1 MNTTASENPWLKMAL
16 NNAWA
21 NATLYG
27 ALTRLEAGEFTAKRP
42 GFFSSLSRTMNHIY
56 EVDLFYIDALK
67 QGGLGRTVYQRE
79 DVTSAGELGALQAD
93 SDMQFAMYCRD
104 LTPERLNASVPT
116 ERKDTTA
123 NENVAAL
130 ILHLVQHQVHHRG
143 QAHVQLSDAGIAP
156 PQLDDFYL
164 EFGRAPSA
172 AAYW

>member
-1 MNTTASENPWLKMAL
+1 MNTTVSENPWLKMAL

-27 ALTRLEAGEFTAKRP
+27 ALNQLEAGEFTAERP

-67 QGGLGRTVYQRE
+67 QGGLGRTVYDRE
-79 DVTSAGELGALQAD
+79 DVIDPAELGTLQAK
-93 SDMQFAMYCRD
+93 SDMQFAMYCKE
-104 LTPERLNASVPT
+104 LTSDRLESSVAT
-116 ERKDTTA
+116 ERKDITA

-143 QAHVQLSDAGIAP
+143 QAHVQLPDAGIAP

-164 EFGRAPSA
+164 EFGRVPSA
-172 AAYW
+172 AVYW